1 MEKIASCGPAE
12 LLSVGSFFSG
22 RGVGMWANSR
32 ITRGIKEDA
41 VLMADDGLIS
51 TIKRLGRPENDSS
64 SSFVRYVLC
73 LLLLMSSDGGEGLE
87 RPMGDVS

>member
-1 MEKIASCGPAE
+1 
-12 LLSVGSFFSG
+12 
-22 RGVGMWANSR
+22 MWANSR

-51 TIKRLGRPENDSS
+51 TTIKRLGRPENDSS

-73 LLLLMSSDGGEGLE
+73 LLMLTSSDAGGELE
-87 RPMGDVS
+87 RPMGDVYFFKSNK

>member
-1 MEKIASCGPAE
+1 
-12 LLSVGSFFSG
+12 
-22 RGVGMWANSR
+22 MWANSR

-64 SSFVRYVLC
+64 SSVVRYVLC
-73 LLLLMSSDGGEGLE
+73 LLLLMPSDGGEGLE